1 MAHVL
6 SATDATYND
15 VKMEGAIGCRMA
27 ELLTSRDGAPTFAM
41 RQFQV
46 EPGGSTPFHAHG
58 WEHEVY
64 ILAGSGHLRTAAGPR
79 PFVEGT
85 AILVPPDE
93 QHAFVNDGE
102 GPLLFLCLIPVEQV
116 CCR

>member
-6 SATDATYND
+6 PATDATYNE
-15 VKMEGAIGCRMA
+15 VKVEGATGCQMA
-27 ELLTSRDGAPTFAM
+27 ELITSRDGAPTFAM

-46 EPGGSTPFHAHG
+46 EPGGSTPFHAHA

-64 ILAGSGHLRTAAGPR
+64 ILAGSGYLRTVDGPR
-79 PFVEGT
+79 PFVEGA
-85 AILVPPDE
+85 AILVPPEE
-93 QHAFVNDGE
+93 QHAFVNSGDD
-102 GPLLFLCLIPVEQV
+102 PLRFLCLIPVEQV